1 MSHVMR
7 EPSRF
12 GTAGLRGSSESGAA
26 VVRRLRTGVVM
37 LLLVALSA
45 LFFAPFVW
53 LVITSLKPESEIFRT
68 GWPRHWT
75 LLNYSQGLTHFPFGL
90 YLRNTLVICA
100 ANVVGVT
107 FSSALVAYGLA
118 RIPWK
123 GRGPL
128 FAIILS
134 TMMLPA
140 QVTMVPLFAVFK
152 WLGWIDTFLP
162 LTVPAFLGNAFFI
175 FLLRQ
180 FFLTIPGDL
189 TDAARLDG
197 CTEFDIFRRVILPLA
212 TPALATVALFTFLNT
227 WNDFLG
233 PLIYLYDD
241 RKFTLSLGLAMF
253 SSQYG
258 SFWGQLMAV
267 STVMTAP
274 IIVLF
279 FFTQRTFIQGI
290 TMTGIKG

>member
-1 MSHVMR
+1 MALVYL
-7 EPSRF
+7 
-12 GTAGLRGSSESGAA
+12 A
-26 VVRRLRTGVVM
+26 
-37 LLLVALSA
+37 LLGLSA

-53 LVITSLKPESEIFRT
+53 LVMTSLKPEEQIFT
-68 GWPRHWT
+68 TVWPRQVT
-75 LLNYSQGLTHFPFGL
+75 LENYREGLTHFPFGL
-90 YLRNTLVICA
+90 YLRNTLILCTLNVIGT
-100 ANVVGVT
+100 VL
-107 FSSALVAYGLA
+107 SSSLVAYGLA

-123 GRGPL
+123 GRALL
-128 FAIILS
+128 FSLLLS

-152 WLGWIDTFLP
+152 TLGWIDTYLP
-162 LTVPAFLGNAFFI
+162 LTVPAFLGNAFFV

-180 FFLTIPGDL
+180 FFLTIPNDL

-197 CTEFDIFRRVILPLA
+197 CTEFDIYRRVIMPLA
-212 TPALATVALFTFLNT
+212 TPALATVALFTFLGT
-227 WNDFLG
+227 WNEFLS
-233 PLIYLYDD
+233 PLIYLFDED
-241 RKFTLSLGLAMF
+241 KFPLSLGLAMF

-267 STVMTAP
+267 STVMTTP

>member
-1 MSHVMR
+1 MSTLAINR
-7 EPSRF
+7 TPRTARF
-12 GTAGLRGSSESGAA
+12 LRVALVYAA
-26 VVRRLRTGVVM
+26 
-37 LLLVALSA
+37 LVALGA

-53 LVITSLKPESEIFRT
+53 LLMTSFKPEADIFQT
-68 GWPRHWT
+68 VLPRRWV
-75 LLNYSQGLTHFPFGL
+75 LDNYARGLTHFPFPL
-90 YLRNTLVICA
+90 YLRNTLVICT
-100 ANVVGVT
+100 ANVVGVVI
-107 FSSALVAYGLA
+107 SSSLVAYGLA
-118 RIPWK
+118 RIPW
-123 GRGPL
+123 RGAPIL
-128 FAIILS
+128 FALLLS

-140 QVTMVPLFAVFK
+140 QVTMVPLFSIFK

-180 FFLTIPGDL
+180 FFLTIPADL

-197 CTEFDIFRRVILPLA
+197 CTEFDIHRRVIVPLA
-212 TPALATVALFTFLNT
+212 TPALATVALFTFMNT

-253 SSQYG
+253 TSQYG

-274 IIVLF
+274 ILVLF

-290 TMTGIKG
+290 TMTGLKG

>member
-1 MSHVMR
+1 MVLVYL
-7 EPSRF
+7 
-12 GTAGLRGSSESGAA
+12 A
-26 VVRRLRTGVVM
+26 
-37 LLLVALSA
+37 LLGLSA

-53 LVITSLKPESEIFRT
+53 LVMTSLKPEEQIFT
-68 GWPRHWT
+68 TVWPRQVT
-75 LLNYSQGLTHFPFGL
+75 LANYREGLTHFPFGL
-90 YLRNTLVICA
+90 YLRNTLILCTL
-100 ANVVGVT
+100 NVLGTVL
-107 FSSALVAYGLA
+107 SSSLVAYGLA

-123 GRGPL
+123 GRALL
-128 FAIILS
+128 FSLLLS

-152 WLGWIDTFLP
+152 TLGWIDTYLP
-162 LTVPAFLGNAFFI
+162 LTVPAFLGNAFFV

-180 FFLTIPGDL
+180 FFLTIPNDL

-197 CTEFDIFRRVILPLA
+197 CTEFDIYRRVIMPLA
-212 TPALATVALFTFLNT
+212 TPALATVALFTFLGT
-227 WNDFLG
+227 WNEFLS
-233 PLIYLYDD
+233 PLIYLFNED
-241 RKFTLSLGLAMF
+241 KFPLSLGLAMF

-267 STVMTAP
+267 STVMTTP